1 MLRLKYLVSRYCKVA
16 SSTVWVSS
24 TSKDFQKAYE
34 GQKVPK
40 LNSRLLATLPNVHIL
55 YYFQAIIE
63 KIFYDFILELVCTS
77 VPTLSMQTLGVY
89 KDGL

>member
-1 MLRLKYLVSRYCKVA
+1 MGYDGARLVYHIYRKVA
-16 SSTVWVSS
+16 NSSTFS
-24 TSKDFQKAYE
+24 DFQKAYE